1 MTGRL
6 RVKYL
11 SRGASHAVQ
20 AKTCMAS
27 GFTLIELLV
36 VLAIVAMLLT
46 VAVPRYF
53 QSVETAK
60 QTVLVDNL
68 RQTRDIL
75 DKYYAD
81 AGRYPDTLDELVEKS
96 YLKALPFDPVTGSA
110 TTWVIVA
117 PREGVKGKVFN
128 LRSGASGSNRFGQA
142 FSDL

>member
-1 MTGRL
+1 MVAPTKPGQTQR
-6 RVKYL
+6 
-11 SRGASHAVQ
+11 
-20 AKTCMAS
+20 T

-36 VLAIVAMLLT
+36 VLAIVSMLLT

-53 QSVETAK
+53 QSVESAK

-81 AGRYPDTLDELVEKS
+81 TGAFPETLDELVEKH
-96 YLKALPFDPVTGSA
+96 YLKALPFDPVAQSA
-110 TTWVIVA
+110 LQWILVR
-117 PREGVKGKVFN
+117 PKEGVRGRIADV
-128 LRSGASGSNRFGQA
+128 RSGAAGVDRMGRP